1 MPRIP
6 NYTDDAGVQLNLPL
20 IDGVSSRV
28 SNDTAR
34 LGLQMAERRGN
45 DWLRVSELANAIAI
59 RQQALRNSAEVSNAI
74 AAATAEL
81 DTVRNAQ
88 LERKGLDATGRPATE
103 DAPEVLSAM
112 DTYGQGASSIQEKIR
127 NNLLNDVQKQK
138 FDEWYRNRY
147 VSDMDTVARHQTQQ
161 LNVATENATQALL
174 NSAKDSAY
182 AAIVRGDFTT
192 AENTFNNNYGV
203 KASTMLMQGQS
214 EEVIRQAWN
223 NDIFGV
229 AKAAVD
235 QMVKNGDSE
244 AGNRAVDYFGKYLT
258 QQQKNELKGTVRPG
272 IIKDDAASFIKKS
285 AVYNTDGSL
294 NEDATL
300 KALEA
305 EATRRG
311 SVTGF
316 DVSGLPPR
324 VQEVA
329 PVVFEVARERGY
341 KNPLLA
347 LTHMMCETNRELS
360 SYLADNTDNFGGV
373 KATDPT
379 EDELANWISPEGNAY
394 VNYRGRNLGLKP
406 AIEKVFDV
414 LDDYG
419 CQNASNVTEWNSC
432 LQDGADG
439 YKYYGEFDENGNPQ
453 RPGREANQQA
463 FMDELSGRLKKGE
476 GGKPDEAF
484 LEAGRAALNRLSQ
497 DNKIALQQ
505 RAKDLSESFLKSVS
519 TGGIATM
526 SDAYKWAENN
536 CATEQQKIAYLHKY
550 KEMNNLLT
558 DMDKEQ
564 EQAAMGAIFE
574 DIAQGKIMT
583 KEQLDSYP
591 ASQKTKDA
599 ITKAYLEQGKAW
611 AKLPGIDGVLSDKTK
626 QLADTDH
633 RGQIKFVLMEAVS
646 NEIAEKQR
654 NNPTWVPTQW
664 EVKEIIDRQSSNL
677 QVKQKEG
684 YILWQ
689 STYKTKYP
697 RAALVALGEGAVPID
712 GERVKDANGVVWIYD
727 KKALNFK
734 VDL

>member
-103 DAPEVLSAM
+103 DTPEVLSAM

-285 AVYNTDGSL
+285 AVYNADGSL

-305 EATRRG
+305 EAARRG
-311 SVTGF
+311 SIAGDLAPNTSAVVQFFINKGESPLVAAAIAGN
-316 DVSGLPPR
+316 VSQESTYNPTAENSSGAYGLFQFLGDRRDAMTAYAKGSNRDASDITAQLEYAWDEMNRPGTLENQAL
-324 VQEVA
+324 QEMRNAKTPEEAAVIFRKL
-329 PVVFEVARERGY
+329 FERPGE
-341 KNPLLA
+341 
-347 LTHMMCETNRELS
+347 EE
-360 SYLADNTDNFGGV
+360 
-373 KATDPT
+373 
-379 EDELANWISPEGNAY
+379 AN
-394 VNYRGRNLGLKP
+394 
-406 AIEKVFDV
+406 
-414 LDDYG
+414 
-419 CQNASNVTEWNSC
+419 
-432 LQDGADG
+432 DGARAA
-439 YKYYGEFDENGNPQ
+439 EAQ
-453 RPGREANQQA
+453 RVYANLTGA
-463 FMDELSGRLKKGE
+463 RKE
-476 GGKPDEAF
+476 GKPDEAF

-505 RAKDLSESFLKSVS
+505 RAKDLSENFLKSVS

-564 EQAAMGAIFE
+564 EQAAMSAIFE

-654 NNPTWVPTQW
+654 NNPTWTPTQW

-677 QVKQKEG
+677 EVKQKEG

-689 STYKTKYP
+689 STYKTTYP

-712 GERVKDANGVVWIYD
+712 DERVKDANGVVWTYD
-727 KKALNFK
+727 KKTQMFMIE
-734 VDL
+734 

>member
-103 DAPEVLSAM
+103 DTPEVLSAM

-272 IIKDDAASFIKKS
+272 IIKDDATSFIKKS
-285 AVYNTDGSL
+285 AVYNADGSL

-305 EATRRG
+305 EAARRG
-311 SVTGF
+311 SIAGDLAPNTSAVVQFFINKGESPLVAAAIAGN
-316 DVSGLPPR
+316 VSQESTYNPTAENSSGAYGLFQFLGDRRDAMTAYAKGSNRDASDITAQLEYAWDEMNRPGTLENQAL
-324 VQEVA
+324 QEMRNAKTPEEAAVIFRKL
-329 PVVFEVARERGY
+329 FERPGE
-341 KNPLLA
+341 
-347 LTHMMCETNRELS
+347 EE
-360 SYLADNTDNFGGV
+360 
-373 KATDPT
+373 
-379 EDELANWISPEGNAY
+379 AN
-394 VNYRGRNLGLKP
+394 
-406 AIEKVFDV
+406 
-414 LDDYG
+414 
-419 CQNASNVTEWNSC
+419 
-432 LQDGADG
+432 DGARAA
-439 YKYYGEFDENGNPQ
+439 EAQ
-453 RPGREANQQA
+453 RVYANLTGA
-463 FMDELSGRLKKGE
+463 RKE
-476 GGKPDEAF
+476 GKPDEAF

-564 EQAAMGAIFE
+564 EQAAMSAIFE

-633 RGQIKFVLMEAVS
+633 RGQMKFVLMEAVS

-654 NNPTWVPTQW
+654 NNPTWVPSQW

-677 QVKQKEG
+677 EVKQKEG

-689 STYKTKYP
+689 STYETKYP

-712 GERVKDANGVVWIYD
+712 DERVKDANGVVWTYD
-727 KKALNFK
+727 KKTQMFMIE
-734 VDL
+734 

>member
-20 IDGVSSRV
+20 IDGISSRV
-28 SNDTAR
+28 SNDTVR
-34 LGLQMAERRGN
+34 LGLQIAERRGN
-45 DWLRVSELANAIAI
+45 DWLRVSELANTIAI

-74 AAATAEL
+74 AAATMEL

-112 DTYGQGASSIQEKIR
+112 DTYGQSASSIQEKIR

-147 VSDMDTVARHQTQQ
+147 ASDLDTVARHQEQQ

-203 KASTMLMQGQS
+203 KASTMLMQGQT
-214 EEVIRQAWN
+214 EDVVRQAWN

-244 AGNRAVDYFGKYLT
+244 AGNRAIEYFGKYLT

-272 IIKDDAASFIKKS
+272 IIKDDATSFIKKT
-285 AVYNTDGSL
+285 AVYNADGSL

-305 EATRRG
+305 EAARRG
-311 SVTGF
+311 SVAGELSPNASTVVQFFINKGESPLVAAAMAGNVF
-316 DVSGLPPR
+316 QESDYSPTAENSIGAYGLFQHLGDR
-324 VQEVA
+324 RDA
-329 PVVFEVARERGY
+329 MTDYAR
-341 KNPLLA
+341 K
-347 LTHMMCETNRELS
+347 TNRDASDITAQLEYAWQEMNQPGTLENQA
-360 SYLADNTDNFGGV
+360 LQEMRNAKTPEEAAVIFRKLFERPG
-373 KATDPT
+373 
-379 EDELANWISPEGNAY
+379 EEEAN
-394 VNYRGRNLGLKP
+394 
-406 AIEKVFDV
+406 
-414 LDDYG
+414 
-419 CQNASNVTEWNSC
+419 
-432 LQDGADG
+432 DGA
-439 YKYYGEFDENGNPQ
+439 
-453 RPGREANQQA
+453 RAAEARRVYNNLTGA
-463 FMDELSGRLKKGE
+463 RKE
-476 GGKPDEAF
+476 GKPDEAF
-484 LEAGRAALNRLSQ
+484 LEAGRAALSRLSQ

-505 RAKDLSESFLKSVS
+505 QASDLSESFQKSVM
-519 TGGIATM
+519 TGGIASM
-526 SDAYKWAENN
+526 SDAYKWTENN

-558 DMDKEQ
+558 DMDKER
-564 EQAAMGAIFE
+564 EQAAMSAIFE

-599 ITKAYLEQGKAW
+599 ITKAYLDQGKAW
-611 AKLPGIDGVLSDKTK
+611 AKLPGIDGILSDKTK
-626 QLADTDH
+626 QLADADH
-633 RGQIKFVLMEAVS
+633 RGQMKFILMEAVS

-654 NNPTWVPTQW
+654 NNPTWTPSQW
-664 EVKEIIDRQSSNL
+664 EVSEIINRQASNMT
-677 QVKQKEG
+677 VKQKEG
-684 YILWQ
+684 EYLFWQ
-689 STYKTKYP
+689 SEYETTYP
-697 RAALVALGEGAVPID
+697 RAALVALGEGAEPLD
-712 GERVKDANGVVWIYD
+712 ANRVKDANGVVWTYD
-727 KKALNFK
+727 KKTQMFM
-734 VDL
+734 VE

>member
-45 DWLRVSELANAIAI
+45 DWLRVSELANTIAI

-74 AAATAEL
+74 AAATMEL

-112 DTYGQGASSIQEKIR
+112 DTYGQSASSIQEKIR

-138 FDEWYRNRY
+138 FDEWYRSRY
-147 VSDMDTVARHQTQQ
+147 TSDLDTVARHQEQQ

-203 KASTMLMQGQS
+203 KASTMLMQGQT
-214 EEVIRQAWN
+214 EDVVRQAWN

-244 AGNRAVDYFGKYLT
+244 AGNRAIEYFGKYLT

-272 IIKDDAASFIKKS
+272 IIKDDATSFIKKT
-285 AVYNTDGSL
+285 AVYNADGSL

-305 EATRRG
+305 EAARRG
-311 SVTGF
+311 SVAGNLSPNASAVVQFFINKGESPLVAAAMAGNIFQESDYSPTAENSIGAY
-316 DVSGLPPR
+316 GLFQHLGDR
-324 VQEVA
+324 RDA
-329 PVVFEVARERGY
+329 MTDYAR
-341 KNPLLA
+341 K
-347 LTHMMCETNRELS
+347 TNRDASDITAQLEYAWQEMNQPGTLENQA
-360 SYLADNTDNFGGV
+360 LHEMRNAKTPEEAAVIFRKLFERPG
-373 KATDPT
+373 
-379 EDELANWISPEGNAY
+379 EEEAN
-394 VNYRGRNLGLKP
+394 
-406 AIEKVFDV
+406 
-414 LDDYG
+414 
-419 CQNASNVTEWNSC
+419 
-432 LQDGADG
+432 DGA
-439 YKYYGEFDENGNPQ
+439 
-453 RPGREANQQA
+453 RTAEARRVYNNLTGA
-463 FMDELSGRLKKGE
+463 RKE
-476 GGKPDEAF
+476 GKPDEAF
-484 LEAGRAALNRLSQ
+484 LEAGRAALSRLSQ

-505 RAKDLSESFLKSVS
+505 QARDLSESFQKSVM
-519 TGGIATM
+519 TGGIASM
-526 SDAYKWAENN
+526 SDAYKWTENN

-558 DMDKEQ
+558 DMDKER
-564 EQAAMGAIFE
+564 EQAAMSAIFE

-599 ITKAYLEQGKAW
+599 ITKAYLDQGKAW
-611 AKLPGIDGVLSDKTK
+611 AKLPGIDGILSDKTK

-633 RGQIKFVLMEAVS
+633 RGQMKFILMEAVS

-654 NNPTWVPTQW
+654 NNPTWTPSQW
-664 EVKEIIDRQSSNL
+664 EVAEIINRQASNMT
-677 QVKQKEG
+677 VKQKEG
-684 YILWQ
+684 EYLFWQ
-689 STYKTKYP
+689 SEYETTYP
-697 RAALVALGEGAVPID
+697 RAALVALGEGAEPLD
-712 GERVKDANGVVWIYD
+712 ANRVKDANGVVWTYD
-727 KKALNFK
+727 KKTQMFM
-734 VDL
+734 VE

>member
-285 AVYNTDGSL
+285 AVYNADGSL

-305 EATRRG
+305 EAARRG
-311 SVTGF
+311 SIAGDLAPNTSAVVQFFINKGESPLVAAAIAGN
-316 DVSGLPPR
+316 VSQESTYNPTAENSSGAYGLFQFLGDRRDAMTAYAKGSNRDASDITAQLEYAWDEMNRPGTLENQAL
-324 VQEVA
+324 QEMRNAKTPEEAAVIFRKL
-329 PVVFEVARERGY
+329 FERPGE
-341 KNPLLA
+341 
-347 LTHMMCETNRELS
+347 EE
-360 SYLADNTDNFGGV
+360 
-373 KATDPT
+373 
-379 EDELANWISPEGNAY
+379 AN
-394 VNYRGRNLGLKP
+394 
-406 AIEKVFDV
+406 
-414 LDDYG
+414 
-419 CQNASNVTEWNSC
+419 
-432 LQDGADG
+432 DGARAA
-439 YKYYGEFDENGNPQ
+439 EAQ
-453 RPGREANQQA
+453 RVYANLTGA
-463 FMDELSGRLKKGE
+463 RKE
-476 GGKPDEAF
+476 GKPDEAF

-564 EQAAMGAIFE
+564 EQAAMSAIFE

-677 QVKQKEG
+677 EVKQKEG

-712 GERVKDANGVVWIYD
+712 DERVKDANGVVWTYD
-727 KKALNFK
+727 KKTQMFMIE
-734 VDL
+734 

>member
-20 IDGVSSRV
+20 IDGISSRV
-28 SNDTAR
+28 SNDTVR
-34 LGLQMAERRGN
+34 LGLQIAERRGN
-45 DWLRVSELANAIAI
+45 DWLRVSELANTIAI

-74 AAATAEL
+74 AAATMEL

-112 DTYGQGASSIQEKIR
+112 DTYGQSASSIQEKIR

-147 VSDMDTVARHQTQQ
+147 ASDLDTVARHQEQQ

-203 KASTMLMQGQS
+203 KASTMLMQGQT
-214 EEVIRQAWN
+214 EDVVRQAWN

-244 AGNRAVDYFGKYLT
+244 AGNRAIEYFGKYLT

-272 IIKDDAASFIKKS
+272 IIKDDATSFIKKT
-285 AVYNTDGSL
+285 AVYNADGSL

-305 EATRRG
+305 EAARRG
-311 SVTGF
+311 SVAGELSPNASTVVQFFINKGESPLVAAAMAGNVF
-316 DVSGLPPR
+316 QESDYSPTAENSIGAYGLFQHLGDR
-324 VQEVA
+324 RDA
-329 PVVFEVARERGY
+329 MTDYAR
-341 KNPLLA
+341 K
-347 LTHMMCETNRELS
+347 TNRDASDITAQLEYAWQEMNQPGTLENQA
-360 SYLADNTDNFGGV
+360 LHEMRNAKTPEEAAVIFRKLFERPG
-373 KATDPT
+373 
-379 EDELANWISPEGNAY
+379 EEEAN
-394 VNYRGRNLGLKP
+394 
-406 AIEKVFDV
+406 
-414 LDDYG
+414 
-419 CQNASNVTEWNSC
+419 
-432 LQDGADG
+432 DGA
-439 YKYYGEFDENGNPQ
+439 
-453 RPGREANQQA
+453 RAAEARRVYNNLTGA
-463 FMDELSGRLKKGE
+463 RKE
-476 GGKPDEAF
+476 GKPDEAF
-484 LEAGRAALNRLSQ
+484 LEAGRAALSRLSQ

-505 RAKDLSESFLKSVS
+505 QARDLSENFQKSVM
-519 TGGIATM
+519 TGGIASM
-526 SDAYKWAENN
+526 SDAYKWTENN

-558 DMDKEQ
+558 DMDKER
-564 EQAAMGAIFE
+564 EQAAMSAIFE

-599 ITKAYLEQGKAW
+599 ITKAYLDQGKAW
-611 AKLPGIDGVLSDKTK
+611 AKLPGIDGILSDKTK

-633 RGQIKFVLMEAVS
+633 RGQMKFILMEAVS

-654 NNPTWVPTQW
+654 NNPTWTPSQW
-664 EVKEIIDRQSSNL
+664 EVSEIINRQASNMT
-677 QVKQKEG
+677 VKQKEG
-684 YILWQ
+684 EYLFWQ
-689 STYKTKYP
+689 SEYETTYP
-697 RAALVALGEGAVPID
+697 RAALVALGEGAEPLD
-712 GERVKDANGVVWIYD
+712 ANRVKDANGVVWTYD
-727 KKALNFK
+727 KKTQMFM
-734 VDL
+734 VE